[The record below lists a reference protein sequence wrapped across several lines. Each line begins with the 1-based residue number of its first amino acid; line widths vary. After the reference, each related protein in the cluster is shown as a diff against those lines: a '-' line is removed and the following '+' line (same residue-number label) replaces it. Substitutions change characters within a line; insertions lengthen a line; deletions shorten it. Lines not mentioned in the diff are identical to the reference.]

1 MSSSVA
7 QIAAIPS
14 ASFDADRTLDLAALA
29 QIGRGERVEIEF
41 KADATQELFQHTLRI
56 VDDRSDGAAPGGE
69 PRGIVARVR
78 QFLPEHEDLR
88 QRFLFAETIGS
99 YAALHDLLNGFSPA
113 FQLFSRCER
122 QTLERRLTD
131 REVAILEGYRDQ
143 VHAALH
149 HANRYLLD
157 NPAASYTADELAELN
172 AILLEARERCARVD
186 ALLGMNLILEVEQAV
201 LALSAMEN
209 KIRFA
214 QTASDGTFL
223 VDSEVMFLPTADLIR
238 IVNTLFNAIGNA
250 YVARHIDGLLLLAGR
265 NLLISVVSFY
275 AYYGKQQIYNVVR
288 KNATTFNRA
297 AIMHY
302 IRMEIRE
309 LFKACKSENR
319 LVLRRVMATA
329 ERQFEISVEALRSE
343 AERSALNVVEQLLPV
358 AAPAPAPVQKT
369 FLQRVIARLFR

>member
-1 MSSSVA
+1 MPASAA
-7 QIAAIPS
+7 QLLIPAATP
-14 ASFDADRTLDLAALA
+14 AAFERTLDLAALA
-29 QIGRGERVEIEF
+29 QICRGDRVEIEF
-41 KADATQELFQHTLRI
+41 RADATQELFEHTLRI
-56 VDDRSDGAAPGGE
+56 VDDCSDTAAPAGE
-69 PRGIVARVR
+69 PRGIVAQVR

-131 REVAILEGYRDQ
+131 REVGILESYRDQ

-149 HANRYLLD
+149 HANVYLLE
-157 NPAASYTADELAELN
+157 NPAARYTAEELSELN

-201 LALSAMEN
+201 LALSAMET

-223 VDSEVMFLPTADLIR
+223 VDSEVMFLPTAELIR

-288 KNATTFNRA
+288 KNATTLNRA

-329 ERQFEISVEALRSE
+329 ERQFEISVEALRAE
-343 AERSALNVVEQLLPV
+343 AERSAMNVVEQLLPT

>member
-1 MSSSVA
+1 MSPSVA
-7 QIAAIPS
+7 QLAVTPS
-14 ASFDADRTLDLAALA
+14 PSFDTERTLDLAALA

-41 KADATQELFQHTLRI
+41 KADATQELFLHTLRI
-56 VDDRSDGAAPGGE
+56 VEDRSDGAAAGGE
-69 PRGIVARVR
+69 PGGIVARVR

-122 QTLERRLTD
+122 QTLERRLSD

-149 HANRYLLD
+149 HANRYLFE

-172 AILLEARERCARVD
+172 GILLEARERCARVD

-319 LVLRRVMATA
+319 LVLRRVMASA

-343 AERSALNVVEQLLPV
+343 AERSALNVVEQLLP
-358 AAPAPAPVQKT
+358 AATPAPPPVQKT